1 MRADR
6 FGDDAFPK
14 GLQTLLWAGFLL
26 LASGCLAFSAD
37 ASPKSQP
44 SRDHSFREFIASL
57 WPLAEERGV
66 SRQTFDR
73 AFLGVSFDRRVVADA
88 NQQAE
93 FARPIWDYIAS
104 AVSPQR
110 IERGRAKAQTV
121 SAWLKKANEAFGVD
135 AGVIMGIWGLETDF
149 GGYTGSDDVIRALAS
164 LASVRF
170 RDDYFRDELLSALV
184 ILEEGDIEPRAMRGS
199 WAGAMGQT
207 QFMPSSFLVYA
218 IDFEDHGRRD
228 IWTSEA
234 DAIGST
240 ANYLAEHGWK
250 EDLPWG
256 FEVHLPA
263 GFVLTDADSSQLSPF
278 AAFAARGVRRADGA
292 PLPETGDGRLLIPA
306 GLKGP
311 IFLITTNFD
320 VIMAYNPST
329 SYALSVAL
337 LGDAIK
343 GGGRLIADWP
353 KKDKPLGENQV
364 RRLQAKLKQMGYDP
378 GDIDGMAGD
387 ALRSAVR
394 AYQARNGLT
403 PDGYADLALMKQI
416 DRGK

>member
-6 FGDDAFPK
+6 LGDDPFPRS
-14 GLQTLLWAGFLL
+14 LRNLLWAGSVLL
-26 LASGCLAFSAD
+26 LSGWAALSAD
-37 ASPKSQP
+37 ASPKRQ
-44 SRDHSFREFIASL
+44 SFGDFIASL
-57 WPLAEERGV
+57 WPLAEDRGV
-66 SRQTFDR
+66 SRTTFDR
-73 AFLGVSFDRRVVADA
+73 AFLGVSFDRTVVADA

-93 FARPIWDYIAS
+93 FARPIWDYIDS

-110 IERGRAKAQTV
+110 IARGRAKAERD
-121 SAWLKKANEAFGVD
+121 SAWLVKANETFGVD

-149 GGYTGSDDVIRALAS
+149 GGFTGSDNVIRALAS
-164 LASVRF
+164 LAYVRF
-170 RDDYFRDELLSALV
+170 RDDYFRDELLSALA
-184 ILEEGDIEPRAMRGS
+184 ILEEGDIQPRAMRGS

-240 ANYLAEHGWK
+240 ANFLAEHGWK

-256 FEVHLPA
+256 FKVRLPA
-263 GFVLTDADSSQLSPF
+263 GFALTDADSSQLSPF
-278 AAFAARGVRRADGA
+278 AAFAARGVKRAGGA
-292 PLPETGDGRLLIPA
+292 PLPGTGDGRLLIPA

-311 IFLITTNFD
+311 IFLITSNFE
-320 VIMAYNPST
+320 VIMTYNPST
-329 SYALSVAL
+329 SYALAVAL
-337 LGDAIK
+337 LGDAIE

-353 KKDKPLGENQV
+353 KKDKALGKNQV

-378 GDIDGMAGD
+378 GEIDGMVGD

-403 PDGYADLALMKQI
+403 PDGYADLALMKRI
-416 DRGK
+416 DSGK

>member
-6 FGDDAFPK
+6 LGDDPFLQ
-14 GLQTLLWAGFLL
+14 GLRRLLWAGLVL
-26 LASGCLAFSAD
+26 LASGCLASSAD
-37 ASPKSQP
+37 AAPKSQ
-44 SRDHSFREFIASL
+44 SSGDHSFRAFIASL

-93 FARPIWDYIAS
+93 FVRPVWDYIES

-110 IERGRAKAQTV
+110 VERGRAKAQTA

-135 AGVIMGIWGLETDF
+135 PGVIMGIWGLETDY
-149 GGYTGSDDVIRALAS
+149 GGFAGSDNVVRSLAS
-164 LASVRF
+164 LAYARF
-170 RDDYFRDELLSALV
+170 RDEYFRDELLSALV
-184 ILEEGDIEPRAMRGS
+184 ILEEGDVGPRAMLGS

-218 IDFEDHGRRD
+218 IDFEEHGRRD

-256 FEVHLPA
+256 FEVKLPA
-263 GFVLTDADSSQLSPF
+263 GFVLTDADLSKDLPLS
-278 AAFAARGVRRADGA
+278 AFAARGVGRADGA

-311 IFLITTNFD
+311 IFLITSNFD

-343 GGGRLIADWP
+343 GGGRLIAEWP
-353 KKDKPLGENQV
+353 RRDKPLGENQV
-364 RRLQAKLKQMGYDP
+364 RRLQARLKQMGYDP
-378 GDIDGMAGD
+378 GEIDGMAGD

-394 AYQARNGLT
+394 AFQQRNGLT
-403 PDGYADLALMKQI
+403 PDGYADLPLMKRV
-416 DRGK
+416 DYGK